1 MPEFVKDI
9 RKTCGDVHE
18 LTHVQGPCKAMLDK
32 KSDEFGCCW
41 ESVMQV
47 PGALCALVLC
57 GGGSASL

>member
-18 LTHVQGPCKAMLDK
+18 LTTVKGPCQRMLNAKAAA
-32 KSDEFGCCW
+32 FGCCW

-47 PGALCALVLC
+47 PGAL
-57 GGGSASL
+57 SARVFPARRSRGH